1 MCIVRCLGRFQA
13 ARVAQQRQ
21 NVTSVT
27 LVRPWVISGDSS
39 SCGQARVQPRK
50 SLRKRFWPLAP
61 PQHMSEFACGFALG
75 HQRVAGLLRESL
87 KVAHGAGVGRQH
99 PQQLAALQRGKRFFG
114 AQDGQGAVQA
124 AGVYFSGGRRAG
136 VFLHGGAEKVWRRR
150 FLLLYQ

>member
-27 LVRPWVISGDSS
+27 LVGPWVISGDSS

-136 VFLHGGAEKVWRRR
+136 VFLQLRDRKSVV
-150 FLLLYQ
+150 